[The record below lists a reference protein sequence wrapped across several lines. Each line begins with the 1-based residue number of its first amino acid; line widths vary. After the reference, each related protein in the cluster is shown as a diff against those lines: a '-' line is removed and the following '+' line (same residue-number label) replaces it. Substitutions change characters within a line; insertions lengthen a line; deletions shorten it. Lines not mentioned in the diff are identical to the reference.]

1 MSVSPTVSIWFT
13 GMDVLYSISV
23 QNIVHL
29 SSVALILLPSET
41 WYNYIESQRYST
53 YVMLSGICFHAL
65 SRILNHLKYSLEI
78 KCLNY
83 FWIEFS
89 RSYTSL
95 FFFNLFDGMY
105 TFPNESTLAG
115 KFILLY
121 LNIIYSNH
129 PVGII
134 MPFLFI
140 TTLIFDFVCLHS
152 ANVLVY
158 LVSAILK
165 VEHSLLCLIF
175 SH

>member
-1 MSVSPTVSIWFT
+1 MVHWHGCSLLNI
-13 GMDVLYSISV
+13 I

-29 SSVALILLPSET
+29 SSVALILLPSEM

-53 YVMLSGICFHAL
+53 YVMLSGIWFHAL
-65 SRILNHLKYSLEI
+65 WRILNHLKYSLEI

-89 RSYTSL
+89 GSYTIL
-95 FFFNLFDGMY
+95 FFNLFDGMY
-105 TFPNESTLAG
+105 TFPNESTLPG

-121 LNIIYSNH
+121 LDKIYSNH
-129 PVGII
+129 PVEII

-140 TTLIFDFVCLHS
+140 TTPIFGFVCLHS

-165 VEHSLLCLIF
+165 VEHNLLCLIF